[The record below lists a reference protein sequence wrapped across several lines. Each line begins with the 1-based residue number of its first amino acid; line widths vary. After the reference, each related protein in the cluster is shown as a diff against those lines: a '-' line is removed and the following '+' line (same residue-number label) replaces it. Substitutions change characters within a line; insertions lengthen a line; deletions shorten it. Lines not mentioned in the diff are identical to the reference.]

1 MSGKY
6 ILLIILSFHYFTATF
21 ADNHRKMRNTKG
33 KQELRQALPE
43 PDPVLI
49 PLRPHPVVEAIAEAQ
64 RHRINSGER
73 RYGIDVSH
81 YQGRIDWDKVATDP
95 HVTYAYLKATEGA
108 GYLDDTYF
116 YNLREARRTGIR
128 VGCYHFFSPTAS
140 VMAQLKNFT
149 SNVDLKQHDL
159 IPIIDVETRGRSR
172 LSEFCS
178 RLQNF
183 LTCIEEH
190 YGVKP
195 IIYTS
200 SNFYN
205 KYLAGRLTDYKYM
218 IARYHDEVPE
228 LTDDIRFV
236 MWQFTASGRIN
247 GIPTA
252 VDRSRF
258 MDDYDLSDI
267 LLPR

>member
-1 MSGKY
+1 MKDK
-6 ILLIILSFHYFTATF
+6 ILLLSIILLHLFTATY
-21 ADNHRKMRNTKG
+21 AAGDRKIKKKRDNDAV
-33 KQELRQALPE
+33 QLEQLE
-43 PDPVLI
+43 PDPFIL
-49 PLRPHPVVEAIAEAQ
+49 PLRPHKVVEAIPEAR
-64 RHRINSGER
+64 RHHITSGER

-81 YQGRIDWDKVATDP
+81 YQGQINWDMVAKDP
-95 HVTYAYLKATEGA
+95 NVAYAYVKATEGA
-108 GYLDDTYF
+108 GYLDDTYL
-116 YNLREARRTGIR
+116 YNLREARRAGVR

-178 RLQNF
+178 RLQTF
-183 LTCIEEH
+183 LDGVEKH

-205 KYLAGRLTDYKYM
+205 KYLAGRFTDYMYM
-218 IARYHDEVPE
+218 IARYHDDVPE
-228 LTDDIRFV
+228 LTDDVRFV
-236 MWQFTASGRIN
+236 MWQFTASGRVS
-247 GIPTA
+247 GIRSA